1 MTVDIGDGRSDT
13 VTVKEDDS
21 YVDLAKQF
29 QEKHGLIPGVVEPL
43 AEHIK
48 FNVEKVLKEQA
59 QALNKTSNMQKSF
72 GSNMY
77 SRSPATKQDKKVSI
91 EMPSN

>member
-13 VTVKEDDS
+13 ITVREEDS

-29 QEKHGLIPGVVEPL
+29 QDKHGLIADVIEPL

-48 FNVEKVLKEQA
+48 FNVEKVLKE
-59 QALNKTSNMQKSF
+59 KTMDMIKSSQSNV
-72 GSNMY
+72 Y
-77 SRSPATKQDKKVSI
+77 SRSPVSKKTDKVC
-91 EMPSN
+91 